1 MEAEVDE
8 EDEGDEEGDEE
19 QADGFIA
26 ETHPDDNLDDLPPD
40 VATDDRQHRDLDR
53 QREKAAQIDAEQ
65 QAQLLREKYGRRTAT
80 TADAVTVPKRLL
92 LPSVDDPSIWGVKCK
107 PGKEREIVFNLVKR
121 VEERTGTKNPLPIT
135 AALERKNIVGY
146 IYIEARRKADVQT
159 ALEGILNVYPR
170 GDITLVAI
178 KEMPDLLRVTK
189 SEQLQP
195 GGYVRIKRGKYAND
209 LAQIDDVETNGLE
222 VSLRIVPRLDYGQN
236 EENAPMVD
244 GGIRG
249 EVQKRKRQNAM
260 GLTNAAVRPP
270 PRLFSDIEAKKKHS
284 KHLTQ
289 VSTFDKHHWQYHND
303 TFINGF
309 LVKDYKI
316 QHLITENVNP
326 TLEEVTR
333 FSAGAED
340 GTENLDL
347 AALAATLKKGTAHEN
362 YLPGD
367 MVEVFEGE
375 QQGAFGKAVSV
386 RGDIVTMS
394 VLDGELRGQSIEVP
408 VKGLRKRFRE
418 GDHVKVIGGS
428 RYRDEVGMVVGI
440 KADQVTLVS
449 DLSMQEITVFS
460 KDLREASD
468 SGVAGGLGRYDIHD
482 LVQLDPVTVGCV
494 TKVDRESLRVL
505 DQNGSSRSIMPSQIS
520 NKIEKRRNAVATDR
534 NGSEIRTDDTVREIG
549 GESKQG
555 VILHIY
561 RSFLFLHNREQ
572 TDNSGISV
580 VRATNVATIAAKGG
594 RVAQGAGGGPDLNKM
609 NPALMRNGMNGN
621 GLMPPPRSFG
631 RDRALGQTVNVRR
644 GAYKGLLGIVKDTTD
659 TEARVELHTKGKTIT
674 VPKDALGFKEY
685 AIEPSDPLNSTNSSQ
700 PFDGSEHRLRTL
712 CWITRTRRRRTRGLW
727 RQHGKCHTW
736 TNTRLFRWSNA
747 PCCWGRAN
755 PSLGRRYWR
764 KKCVPLPILRLW
776 MHLLISPSTSL
787 VLCYQDPNVAPRFF
801 RRRWAHPRLRC

>member
-1 MEAEVDE
+1 MIDIILTFEQGRPRKRARRDPRNQFLDVEAEVDDE
-8 EDEGDEEGDEE
+8 DEGDDEGDEE
-19 QADGFIA
+19 QPDGFIA
-26 ETHPDDNLDDLPPD
+26 ENHPDDNLDDLPAD
-40 VATDDRQHRDLDR
+40 VATDDRQHRELDR
-53 QREKAAQIDAEQ
+53 QREQAAHIDAEK

-107 PGKEREIVFNLVKR
+107 PGKEREIVFALMR
-121 VEERTGTKNPLPIT
+121 RIEERAGTKNSVPIIS
-135 AALERKNIVGY
+135 ALERKNISGY
-146 IYIEARRKADVQT
+146 IYIEARRQADVLT
-159 ALEGILNVYPR
+159 TLEGILHAYPR
-170 GDITLVAI
+170 SPITLVPI

-222 VSLRIVPRLDYGQN
+222 ASLRIVPRLDYGQS
-236 EENAPMVD
+236 EDNAPMVD
-244 GGIRG
+244 GNIRG

-270 PRLFSDIEAKKKHS
+270 PRLFSDVEAKKRHS
-284 KHLTQ
+284 KHLSQ
-289 VSTFDKHHWQYHND
+289 VSTFDKHHWQYQND
-303 TFINGF
+303 NYINGF
-309 LVKDYKI
+309 LIKDFKI

-333 FSAGAED
+333 FSAGADD

-347 AALAATLKKGTAHEN
+347 TALAATLKKSTANEN

-367 MVEVFEGE
+367 MVEVFDGE

-394 VLDGELRGQSIEVP
+394 VFDGELRGQSIEVP

-428 RYRDEVGMVVGI
+428 RYRDEVGMVVSI
-440 KADQVTLVS
+440 NADQVTLLT
-449 DLSMQEITVFS
+449 DLSLQEITVFS

-468 SGVAGGLGRYDIHD
+468 SGVAGGLGMYDIHD
-482 LVQLDPVTVGCV
+482 LVQLDPATVGCV

-505 DQNGSSRSIMPSQIS
+505 DQHGSTRSVMPSQIS

-534 NGSEIRTDDTVREIG
+534 NGSEIRNDDTVREIG
-549 GESKQG
+549 GEQKQG

-572 TDNSGISV
+572 TDNSGLSV

-594 RVAQGAGGGPDLNKM
+594 RVAQGASSGPDLNKM
-609 NPALMRNGMNGN
+609 NPALTRNGINGN
-621 GLMPPPRSFG
+621 GPMPPPKSFG
-631 RDRALGQTVNVRR
+631 RDRALGQTVTIRK

-659 TEARVELHTKGKTIT
+659 LEARVELHTKGKTIT
-674 VPKDALGFKEY
+674 VPKDTLGFKEY
-685 AIEPSDPLNSTNSSQ
+685 AIVIPYTTV
-700 PFDGSEHRLRTL
+700 H
-712 CWITRTRRRRTRGLW
+712 C
-727 RQHGKCHTW
+727 
-736 TNTRLFRWSNA
+736 
-747 PCCWGRAN
+747 
-755 PSLGRRYWR
+755 
-764 KKCVPLPILRLW
+764 
-776 MHLLISPSTSL
+776 
-787 VLCYQDPNVAPRFF
+787 
-801 RRRWAHPRLRC
+801 